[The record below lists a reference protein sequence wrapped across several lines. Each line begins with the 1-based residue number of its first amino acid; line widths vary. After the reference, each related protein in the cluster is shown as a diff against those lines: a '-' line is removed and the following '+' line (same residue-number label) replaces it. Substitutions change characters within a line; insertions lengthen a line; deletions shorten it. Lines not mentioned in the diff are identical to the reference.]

1 LLLKELSQA
10 IGVSGKEDAVRKLIL
25 EAIEPHVTDIQI
37 DPLGS
42 VTAVKAGTEPGRPR
56 VMVAA
61 HMDEVGFMVTG
72 IDNDGLIR
80 FTGVGGL
87 DERILPGLRV
97 KVGDNQLPGCIIWTP
112 IHHNREQNV
121 VKMKQLRI
129 DIGATSKDAALNH
142 VKPGDRIAF
151 DSEYRELSD
160 TVVRGKAFDD
170 RVGCSLLVDVLAGGP
185 YAVDVLA
192 AFTVQEE
199 IGLRGATVSAQR
211 LNADVALVLEGTT
224 AHDLPN
230 PLANPDDDEPV
241 NPTTRLG
248 HGPALTIMDRS
259 MIVPPRLLAFIRE
272 TAEANDTL
280 PVQDPAWRWYGW
292 RLHSCGGGRP
302 PHRRDFDAVSLY
314 SQPDRAAEQ
323 GRLRQYA
330 PACAGRPQRAYVR
343 RSASQQWSRLDT
355 VPGMSSYRQPAKETE
370 GEGSDSQA
378 CRGMGS
384 IRLRASRARVD
395 YRGSRAVRR

>member
-1 LLLKELSQA
+1 MLLKELSQA

-272 TAEANDTL
+272 TAEANGIPYQFKTQLGGGTDGGSIH
-280 PVQDPAWRWYGW
+280 VAA
-292 RLHSCGGGRP
+292 GGRP
-302 PHRRDFDAVSLY
+302 TAVISMPCRYIHSPIALLNKDDYANTLRLVQAVLNGLTFDVLPASN
-314 SQPDRAAEQ
+314 
-323 GRLRQYA
+323 GR
-330 PACAGRPQRAYVR
+330 V
-343 RSASQQWSRLDT
+343 
-355 VPGMSSYRQPAKETE
+355 
-370 GEGSDSQA
+370 
-378 CRGMGS
+378 
-384 IRLRASRARVD
+384 
-395 YRGSRAVRR
+395 